1 MPLLEVASERGDR
14 IGMGLVKGSNCS
26 HPCSS
31 YLRAKSKLWDDRCP
45 LSKPV
50 AEQLRLDFN

>member
-26 HPCSS
+26 HP
-31 YLRAKSKLWDDRCP
+31 LLIDRGG
-45 LSKPV
+45 LY
-50 AEQLRLDFN
+50 